1 MVGNYEYANPQMFY
15 LLLLLI
21 PMIAWYIYRQ
31 RRSGASLQVSSLRGM
46 AAAPKTWKYYL
57 RHSVFVVNMIALSLI
72 IVVLARPQSSESW
85 DSTTTEG
92 IDIVMAIDVSTSM
105 LARDLKPDR
114 LEAAKDVAVKFI
126 AGRPYDRI
134 GLVVFAGESFTQC
147 PLTTDHAVVTN
158 LLRETQTGIIED
170 GTAIGNG
177 LATSINRLRESD
189 AISRVVIL
197 LTDGENN
204 RGEIPP
210 LTAAKIAETYGIRV
224 YTIGV
229 GTIGTAPYPM
239 PTPFGTQI
247 QQVQVKIDEE
257 GLQNIADITG
267 GKYFRATNN
276 EKLSEIYEEIDQL
289 EKSKI
294 DVKEF
299 SKKKEEFMPFASWAL
314 LLLVIGLLLKMSV
327 FRSLP

>member
-1 MVGNYEYANPQMFY
+1 MSTTKAFAG
-15 LLLLLI
+15 
-21 PMIAWYIYRQ
+21 
-31 RRSGASLQVSSLRGM
+31 
-46 AAAPKTWKYYL
+46 APKTWKFYL
-57 RHSVFVVNMIALSLI
+57 RHVLFVIRLIVIALL

-85 DSTTTEG
+85 ENTSTEG

-114 LEAAKDVAVKFI
+114 LEAAKDVASQFI

-134 GLVVFAGESFTQC
+134 GLVVFSGESFTQC
-147 PLTTDHAVVTN
+147 PLTTDHAVVNN
-158 LLRETQTGIIED
+158 LLRETQTGILED

-177 LATSINRLRESD
+177 LATAVSRLKESD

-210 LTAAKIAETYGIRV
+210 LTAAEIAKTFGIRV

-229 GTIGTAPYPM
+229 GTEGTAPYPVSG
-239 PTPFGTQI
+239 PFGTRI
-247 QQVQVKIDEE
+247 QQVQVKIDEAT
-257 GLQNIADITG
+257 LQSIAKTTDG
-267 GKYFRATNN
+267 VYFRATDND
-276 EKLSEIYEEIDQL
+276 KLKGIYDEIDQL

-294 DVKEF
+294 EVKEF
-299 SKKKEEFMPFASWAL
+299 SKKQEEFQPYAL
-314 LLLVIGLLLKMSV
+314 IALVLLIVGILLKVSV
-327 FRSLP
+327 FRNIP

>member
-1 MVGNYEYANPQMFY
+1 MFY
-15 LLLLLI
+15 LLLGLVPL
-21 PMIAWYIYRQ
+21 IAWYIFRQ
-31 RRSGASLQVSSLRGM
+31 KKLNASLQISTTRGLSG
-46 AAAPKTWKYYL
+46 APKTWKHYL
-57 RHSVFVVNMIALSLI
+57 RHLIFVTRVLALSLL
-72 IVVLARPQSSESW
+72 IVVLARPQSTESW
-85 DSTTTEG
+85 ENQQTEG

-114 LEAAKDVAVKFI
+114 LEAAKDVATQFI

-158 LLRETQTGIIED
+158 LLRETQTGILED

-177 LATSINRLRESD
+177 LATAVNRLKESS
-189 AISRVVIL
+189 AVSRVVIL

-210 LTAAKIAETYGIRV
+210 LTAAEIAKTFGIRV

-229 GTIGTAPYPM
+229 GTEGTAPYPVQ
-239 PTPFGTQI
+239 TNFGTRI

-257 GLQNIADITG
+257 TLQSIANTTDG
-267 GKYFRATNN
+267 EYFRATDN
-276 EKLSEIYEEIDQL
+276 EKLQQIYEQIDQL

-294 DVKEF
+294 EVKEF
-299 SKKKEEFMPFASWAL
+299 SRKQEEFQPFAWAAL
-314 LLLVIGLLLKMSV
+314 ALIILGLFLKFSV
-327 FRSLP
+327 FRNIP

>member
-1 MVGNYEYANPQMFY
+1 MNYTYAHPELFY
-15 LLLLLI
+15 LLLVLV
-21 PMIAWYIYRQ
+21 PMIGWYIWQ
-31 RRSGASLQVSSLRGM
+31 QKKFSASLQISTTKGFQG
-46 AAAPKTWKYYL
+46 APKTWKHYL
-57 RHSVFVVNMIALSLI
+57 RHLLFVIRVVAIALLI
-72 IVVLARPQSSESW
+72 VALARPQSTESW
-85 DSTTTEG
+85 ENSSTEG

-134 GLVVFAGESFTQC
+134 GLVVFSGESFTQC

-158 LLRETQTGIIED
+158 LLRETQTGILED

-177 LATSINRLRESD
+177 LATSVNRLKESD

-210 LTAAKIAETYGIRV
+210 LTAAEIAKTFGIRV

-229 GTIGTAPYPM
+229 GTEGTAPYPVQ
-239 PTPFGTQI
+239 TPFGTRV
-247 QQVQVKIDEE
+247 QQVPVKIDEATLE
-257 GLQNIADITG
+257 SIAETTDG
-267 GKYFRATNN
+267 RYFRATDN
-276 EKLSEIYEEIDQL
+276 ESLKHIYEEIDQL

-294 DVKEF
+294 EVKEF
-299 SKKKEEFMPFASWAL
+299 SKKQEEFQPFALSAL
-314 LLLVIGLLLKMSV
+314 ILLIIGILFKVSV
-327 FRSLP
+327 FRNIP